1 MSINYKIDDKD
12 GFLKIISTGSCKDL
26 AQLKEY
32 VLAVHNV
39 TISSGQTKIL
49 VDQTRVE
56 YEISILDTFDSGR
69 FVSQLS
75 PKPHK
80 LAVVCNPD
88 GWSDAKFWETVAV
101 NRGYTLRVFDNM
113 HTAKSWLTGNGP
125 ATREKM

>member
-1 MSINYKIDDKD
+1 MNYKIKEENR
-12 GFLKIISTGSCKDL
+12 FLRIISTGSCEDL

-32 VLAVHNV
+32 VLAVHNA

-49 VDQTRVE
+49 VEETRLE
-56 YEISILDTFDSGR
+56 YKISTLDTFDSGR

-80 LAVVCNPD
+80 IAVVCNPD

-101 NRGYTLRVFDNM
+101 NRGVSVQVFRDLDS
-113 HTAKSWLTGNGP
+113 AEAWI
-125 ATREKM
+125 RD